1 MKEHVFALIDINNC
15 YASIERFFN
24 PQLIDKP
31 VIVLSNGDA
40 TVVARSNEAKLLGI
54 QMGVPLFKIKDII
67 KRNNVVMLSSN
78 YTVYGEMSRRF
89 HSIINQFVTDQ
100 EM

>member
-1 MKEHVFALIDINNC
+1 MKEQIFALIDINNC

-31 VIVLSNGDA
+31 IIILSNND
-40 TVVARSNEAKLLGI
+40 TSIVARSDEAKLLGI
-54 QMGVPLFKIKDII
+54 RMGVPVFKIKDII

-89 HSIINQFVTDQ
+89 
-100 EM
+100 